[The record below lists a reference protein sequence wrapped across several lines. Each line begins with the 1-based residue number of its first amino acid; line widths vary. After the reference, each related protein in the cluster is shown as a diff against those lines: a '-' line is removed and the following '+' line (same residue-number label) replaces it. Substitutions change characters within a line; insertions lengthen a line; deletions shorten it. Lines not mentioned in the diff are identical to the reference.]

1 MRRRGHIDSTST
13 DTSPVDTANLQLT
26 ISAAHIVN
34 LVANGMS
41 NDEILVELPDL
52 EIEDIRQALRFA
64 AMAAE
69 DQVFPLP
76 GSEA

>member
-1 MRRRGHIDSTST
+1 MFDRITFDPNVLAGRATLRG
-13 DTSPVDTANLQLT
+13 LR

-41 NDEILVELPDL
+41 SEEILAEFPDL
-52 EIEDIRQALRFA
+52 ESEDIRQALRFA

-76 GSEA
+76 ESVA

>member
-1 MRRRGHIDSTST
+1 MPTMLDRITFDPNVFGGRATLRG
-13 DTSPVDTANLQLT
+13 LR

-41 NDEILVELPDL
+41 SEDILAEFPDL
-52 EIEDIRQALRFA
+52 DREDIRQALRYA

-69 DQVFPLP
+69 DQVFPFP
-76 GSEA
+76 ASAA